1 MYWADK
7 EIPANEIHT
16 VDTIPYYQPRRWY
29 DNEGYGVHATAYG
42 LLTYMLRNM
51 RVDSEPIMKWLQTMR
66 NTNAGQASTQVSAE
80 QTMRNTNAG
89 QASTQVS
96 AEQIMRN

>member
-66 NTNAGQASTQVSAE
+66 NTIGGFAGTRVSDVHCSSVLVSGQRDVQVKYVVW
-80 QTMRNTNAG
+80 MC
-89 QASTQVS
+89 
-96 AEQIMRN
+96 